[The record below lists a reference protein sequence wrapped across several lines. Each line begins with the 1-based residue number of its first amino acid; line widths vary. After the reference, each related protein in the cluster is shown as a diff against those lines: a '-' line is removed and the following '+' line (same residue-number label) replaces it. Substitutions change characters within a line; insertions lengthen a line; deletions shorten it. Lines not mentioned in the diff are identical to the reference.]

1 MPPPSAFNSDECQGY
16 DEHLS
21 GLDALNT
28 DPTGFLLIGIHIQ
41 SQLFVLKNVIDL
53 FMPYMKVF

>member
-1 MPPPSAFNSDECQGY
+1 MPLPSTFDSGECQGY

-21 GLDALNT
+21 GLDTLNT

-41 SQLFVLKNVIDL
+41 TQFFI
-53 FMPYMKVF
+53 F

>member
-1 MPPPSAFNSDECQGY
+1 VTLAFLGPTLLPSTFNSGECQGY
-16 DEHLS
+16 DEQLS

-41 SQLFVLKNVIDL
+41 GQFFV
-53 FMPYMKVF
+53 